1 MGNYIGRYKKKILN
15 GQSIKSPKN
24 RRIKSTIRRKEFKPP
39 KSREIIDKEILKTL
53 EEDDRRL
60 LKQIRKYR
68 EGKEEEE
75 GET

>member
-1 MGNYIGRYKKKILN
+1 LN
-15 GQSIKSPKN
+15 GQSIKIPKN

-39 KSREIIDKEILKTL
+39 KFREIIDKEILKTL
-53 EEDDRRL
+53 EEDDRM
-60 LKQIRKYR
+60 LKQIKKYR